1 MDFGAPN
8 SYLVLEKGLPEYDP
22 YSNEVGKVEHVLA
35 APEEDIFDGIV
46 IDTAP
51 GPGGWRFA
59 DAEQIAEL
67 HERGVLLRVGEDQLH
82 EPSENPAALSADP
95 AAAAEGPG
103 RGLEDK
109 LKRAWD
115 YITGNY

>member
-1 MDFGAPN
+1 VDLGAPI
-8 SYLVLEKGLPEYDP
+8 SYLVLDKGLAVYDP
-22 YSNEVGKVEHVLA
+22 DGNEVGKVERVLA

-59 DAEQIAEL
+59 DAEQVASL
-67 HERGVLLRVGEDQLH
+67 HERGVQLHVGKAELH
-82 EPSENPAALSADP
+82 EPSENPAVMDADP
-95 AAAAEGPG
+95 AEEKEGAG
-103 RGLEDK
+103 RALEER

-115 YITGNY
+115 YISGNY

>member
-1 MDFGAPN
+1 VDFGAPI
-8 SYLVLEKGLPEYDP
+8 SYLVLEKGLPVYDP
-22 YSNEVGKVEHVLA
+22 DSNEVGKVEHVLA

-51 GPGGWRFA
+51 GPDGWRFA

-82 EPSENPAALSADP
+82 EPSENPAALRADP
-95 AAAAEGPG
+95 AAAAEGPA

>member
-1 MDFGAPN
+1 MDLGAPI
-8 SYLVLEKGLPEYDP
+8 SYLVLEKGLPVYDTDG
-22 YSNEVGKVEHVLA
+22 SEVGKVEHVLA

-59 DAEQIAEL
+59 DAEQISEL